1 MIPQTVLP
9 FKLDSTAE
17 TLTAQAGLAL
27 FGEYC
32 HALGLPAWLDAALP
46 EPGSGAGYAAS
57 SHALSVIFMLHAGG
71 RSLEDLRTLRA
82 EAGLLELLKLDA
94 VPSSDSVGDWL
105 RRMGQGTGLDG
116 LAGVQRQLL
125 ERVLVTRDCTAHTL
139 DIDATQ
145 IVAEKQTA
153 RWTYKGAQGYMPMV
167 GHLAETG
174 LVIGDEFREGNAAPA
189 ARNLE
194 FIQTCEAQ
202 LPRGHRIAAVRAD
215 SAAYQADILNACEAH
230 GQSFAIGATRDAAV
244 TAAIAAIPESD
255 WAPWRDGEI
264 AETLHCMN
272 RTDNAFRLIVVRRGH
287 QGELFETDDTSPYRY
302 TVVASNRNESAAAT
316 MAWYCQRGEASENR
330 IKELKIGFGMERMP
344 CGQFAANAV
353 FFRLGVLA
361 YNLFKGFT
369 QATLDAAWHRHQVQT
384 LRWRIDQTAGK
395 IVRHAGQQT
404 LKIRDA
410 AVALFASIRQR
421 CWALAVS
428 GAT

>member
-1 MIPQTVLP
+1 MISQTVLP
-9 FKLDSTAE
+9 FKLDATDE
-17 TLTAQAGLAL
+17 TLTAHAGLAL

-32 HALGLPAWLDAALP
+32 HALGLPGWLDAALP
-46 EPGSGAGYAAS
+46 APGSGAGYAAS

-82 EAGLLELLKLDA
+82 EAGLLGLLRLEA
-94 VPSSDSVGDWL
+94 VPSSDSAGDWL

-116 LAGVQRQLL
+116 LNRVQQQVLAQALAGH
-125 ERVLVTRDCTAHTL
+125 DCTAHTL

-145 IVAEKQTA
+145 IVAEKQFA
-153 RWTYKGAQGYMPMV
+153 HWTYKGEQGYMPMV

-194 FIQTCEAQ
+194 FIQHCEAQ
-202 LPRGHRIAAVRAD
+202 LPRGHRIAAIRAD
-215 SAAYQADILNACEAH
+215 SAAYQGEILNACEAH
-230 GQSFAIGATRDAAV
+230 GQSFAIGATRDQAV
-244 TAAIAAIPESD
+244 RAAIAAIPETD
-255 WAPWRDGEI
+255 WQRWRDGEI
-264 AETLHCMN
+264 AETVHCMGA
-272 RTDNAFRLIVVRRGH
+272 THKAFRLVVVRRGN
-287 QGELFETDDTSPYRY
+287 QGELFETGETVPYRY
-302 TVVASNRNESAAAT
+302 TVVASNREESAAAT

-369 QATLDAAWHRHQVQT
+369 QAALDAAWHRHQVQT
-384 LRWRIDQTAGK
+384 LRWRVYQSAGK

-404 LKIRDA
+404 LKIHRA